1 MMTNLA
7 ALKLAKTAFS
17 SLTTLAHHV
26 KTRYLS
32 ALIAPIARSAPHV
45 TLTIKFLTMD
55 AAQAKL
61 INLYARSAAQQET
74 NASLAIVTC
83 SSSTKRNVI
92 PVKTSFLIAKTAPR

>member
-1 MMTNLA
+1 
-7 ALKLAKTAFS
+7 
-17 SLTTLAHHV
+17 
-26 KTRYLS
+26 
-32 ALIAPIARSAPHV
+32 
-45 TLTIKFLTMD
+45 MD